1 MRVTLIISSFGAGGA
16 ERVMA
21 VMANHWAEHGREV
34 TLITLASAQE
44 DFYPLHPCIDRIG
57 LAATGVS
64 SNIAAAAWNNFQRLK
79 RLRREIR
86 ASRPDFVLSFIDTT
100 NVLTLAA
107 TLGLRVP
114 VIASEHTDPRQ
125 HAIGF
130 VWKGFRQLLYRRA
143 AAIVVLTE
151 GVRSWAEQFGHRHR
165 VHVIPNPIS
174 VPAEERGDSQDWNHS
189 GGTIVAMG
197 RLTPL
202 KGFDFL
208 LKAFARCARQ
218 HSEWSLIILGEGEE
232 RGRLEALT
240 IQMGI
245 KDRVKMPGLTQNPFK
260 ILRRADLF
268 VLSSRYEGFP
278 MALLEAMAC
287 GLAVI
292 AADCPSGPREI
303 IRDGIDGV
311 LVLPGNVDSLVA
323 AMDRLM
329 ADQVARQR
337 LGKRAIEV
345 VERFSTE
352 KVMKMWDEL
361 FLSISSGPIMADS
374 FMQRPELRQTEKRL

>member
-1 MRVTLIISSFGAGGA
+1 MRVTLVISSFGAGGA

-34 TLITLASAQE
+34 TLITLASARE

-57 LAATGVS
+57 LEATGGS
-64 SNIAAAAWNNFQRLK
+64 SNVIAAAWNNLQRLK
-79 RLRREIR
+79 RLRQEIR

-114 VIASEHTDPRQ
+114 VIVSEHTDPRQ
-125 HAIGF
+125 HTIGF
-130 VWKGFRQLLYRRA
+130 IWKGLRQLLYRRA
-143 AAIVVLTE
+143 TAIVVLTE
-151 GVRSWAEQFGHRHR
+151 GIRSWAEQFGHRHR
-165 VHVIPNPIS
+165 VHVIPNPVS
-174 VPAEERGDSQDWNHS
+174 VPAEECSDSQDRIHP
-189 GGTIVAMG
+189 GGTIAAIG

-208 LKAFARCARQ
+208 LKAFARCARR
-218 HSEWSLIILGEGEE
+218 HSEWSLVILGEGEE

-240 IQMGI
+240 IQLGI
-245 KDRVKMPGLTQNPFK
+245 KDRVKMPGLTPNPFK
-260 ILRRADLF
+260 LLRGADLF
-268 VLSSRYEGFP
+268 ILSSHYEGFP

-311 LVLPGNVDSLVA
+311 LVRPGNVDSLAA

-329 ADQVARQR
+329 ADRSVRQG

-361 FLSISSGPIMADS
+361 FSNISSGSTMANS
-374 FMQRPELRQTEKRL
+374 FMQYVEDRQTERRL